1 MILKVSKYNK
11 DFYNKDLKPL
21 EHICLT
27 VFKLRCFNSFDG
39 IDELLNTDIQQ
50 VNGARRGLIKK
61 GYITKSKQRGG
72 FITLTD
78 KGDKYNSLYKIVLSD
93 VLSVTDKINII
104 QLSWKLKNKTVLNV
118 NRHYEGVG
126 KDKVLNTLEA
136 LSDEG
141 LIITNKNIDF
151 ERIFRDISYFD

>member
-27 VFKLRCFNSFDG
+27 VFKLRCVNSFDG

-61 GYITKSKQRGG
+61 VILLRANKEA
-72 FITLTD
+72 
-78 KGDKYNSLYKIVLSD
+78 VL
-93 VLSVTDKINII
+93 LP
-104 QLSWKLKNKTVLNV
+104 
-118 NRHYEGVG
+118 
-126 KDKVLNTLEA
+126 
-136 LSDEG
+136 
-141 LIITNKNIDF
+141 
-151 ERIFRDISYFD
+151 

>member
-78 KGDKYNSLYKIVLSD
+78 K
-93 VLSVTDKINII
+93 
-104 QLSWKLKNKTVLNV
+104 
-118 NRHYEGVG
+118 
-126 KDKVLNTLEA
+126 DKVLNTLEA